1 MTLRR
6 FENGRK
12 SLAAER
18 RVPRC
23 SMQGYDAGRQGMSS
37 EDRHQLHSGDRIGK
51 VDTDIRDAA
60 IYCKVCKSSI
70 VYSPAELDYF
80 DEVDVRFP

>member
-1 MTLRR
+1 MAASPSPRSGAFRGVRCKGMTQDGKECQARI
-6 FENGRK
+6 GI
-12 SLAAER
+12 S
-18 RVPRC
+18 
-23 SMQGYDAGRQGMSS
+23 Y
-37 EDRHQLHSGDRIGK
+37 HSGDRIGK